1 MVMAEKYGVFISYSR
16 QDEIVASRIAKE
28 LKSNGVPAY
37 RDLER
42 LEAGSVWAPALT
54 QAIDGSAAVAV
65 LLSEA
70 SVISPAVLKEVQYS
84 LAKNKALIPVIIRGK
99 AADLEGPVVDLIRD
113 RHWMSLVNRQGS
125 LASLNP
131 LIRAAKRH
139 WGRIAP
145 VIAFSN
151 LKGGVGKTTL
161 AAQISSA
168 LAARGRYSILMI
180 DLDPQANL
188 TQFVLTHE
196 KQAELV
202 EEDQS
207 VLSLFEKSL
216 VYGAPSPRT
225 ILTSFD
231 NGAIEHPDIERIATK
246 LENSALGEYAEL
258 PDENGSV
265 YIVPGQF
272 ELVKYTLPQAA
283 TYLPQLEANFAKTLH
298 EARKVFDAVIIDLN
312 PSSSFMIKCALSH
325 ATHVIC
331 PIRPDMYSVQGLT
344 GLKKLIDSAFALTSP
359 PKILALLNAV
369 PSWDDDFVS
378 KVRSA
383 LTDPALAQQLVSDKK
398 TGQAAKVIGRFLRS
412 SGDTHV
418 LKNWTPETSILKAY
432 FAEPK
437 TTYFSLLAEHPYSG
451 PYGRRLASRLSE
463 LATEIAHLTQLD
475 PLDDHDSGRH
485 SQEA

>member
-1 MVMAEKYGVFISYSR
+1 MAAKYGVFISYSR
-16 QDEIVASRIAKE
+16 QDEIVAKRVFNE
-28 LKSNGVPAY
+28 LNSNGVPAY
-37 RDLER
+37 RDLDR
-42 LEAGSVWAPALT
+42 LQPGSSWAPALIE
-54 QAIDGSAAVAV
+54 AIDGSEAVAI

-70 SVISPAVLKEVQYS
+70 SVTSPAVLKEVQY
-84 LAKNKALIPVIIRGK
+84 AIEKNKALIPVLIRGK
-99 AADLEGPVVDLIRD
+99 TGDLEGPVVDLIQD
-113 RHWMSLVNRQGS
+113 RHWMSVTNKRGAVS
-125 LASLNP
+125 SLNP

-168 LAARGRYSILMI
+168 LAGKGRYSILMI

-196 KQAELV
+196 QQAELV
-202 EEDQS
+202 GEDQS

-225 ILTSFD
+225 TLTAF
-231 NGAIEHPDIERIATK
+231 NGGAIEHPEIERIAYRIG
-246 LENSALGEYAEL
+246 NSVLGEYAEVA
-258 PDENGSV
+258 EESGSV
-265 YIVPGQF
+265 FIVPGQF

-283 TYLPQLEANFAKTLH
+283 AYLPQLEANFAKSLH

-344 GLKKLIDSAFALTSP
+344 GLRRLIDSAFGLSSP
-359 PKILALLNAV
+359 PKILTLLNAV
-369 PSWDDDFVS
+369 PSWDDEFVS
-378 KVRSA
+378 KIKAA
-383 LTDPALAQQLVSDKK
+383 LNDVPLARQLVADKK
-398 TGQAAKVIGRFLRS
+398 NGQAAKVIGTFLRDP
-412 SGDTHV
+412 GDTHV
-418 LKNWTPETSILKAY
+418 MKNWIPDTTMLKTY
-432 FAEPK
+432 FAKPK
-437 TTYFSLLAEHPYSG
+437 TAGFFSIARHSSSGTYG
-451 PYGRRLASRLSE
+451 QRLALRLSE
-463 LATEIAHLTQLD
+463 IASEVVELTKLD
-475 PLDDHDSGRH
+475 PLDGQDSGRN
-485 SQEA
+485 SKKA

>member
-1 MVMAEKYGVFISYSR
+1 MAANYGVFISYSR
-16 QDEIVASRIAKE
+16 QDELVAKRIFDA
-28 LKSNGVPAY
+28 LNSNGVPAY
-37 RDLER
+37 RDLDG

-54 QAIDGSAAVAV
+54 QALDGSEAVAI

-70 SVISPAVLKEVQYS
+70 SVNSPAVLKEVEYAI
-84 LAKNKALIPVIIRGK
+84 AKNKALIPVIIRGK
-99 AADLEGPVVDLIRD
+99 AGDLDGPVVELLHD
-113 RHWMSLVNRQGS
+113 RHWMSLVNRRGAISS
-125 LASLNP
+125 LDP

-168 LAARGRYSILMI
+168 LAAKGRYSILMI

-196 KQAELV
+196 RHAELV
-202 EEDQS
+202 GEDQS

-225 ILTSFD
+225 TLTNF
-231 NGAIEHPDIERIATK
+231 NGGAIEHPEISRVACEVG
-246 LENSALGEYAEL
+246 NSSLGDYAQVS
-258 PDENGSV
+258 DDSGSV
-265 YIVPGQF
+265 FIVPGQF

-283 TYLPQLEANFAKTLH
+283 NYLPQLEANFAKSLH

-312 PSSSFMIKCALSH
+312 PSSSFMIKCALTH
-325 ATHVIC
+325 ATHIVC

-344 GLKKLIDSAFALTSP
+344 GLKKLIDSAFALSNP
-359 PKILALLNAV
+359 PKIISLLNAV

-378 KVRSA
+378 KIRSA
-383 LTDPALAQQLVSDKK
+383 LKNPSLAKQLVADKK
-398 TGQAAKVIGRFLRS
+398 TGQAAKVIGRFLRNPS
-412 SGDTHV
+412 DTHV
-418 LKNWTPETSILKAY
+418 LENWIPETTMLKAY

-437 TTYFSLLAEHPYSG
+437 SGGFFTISRHSSSG
-451 PYGRRLASRLSE
+451 PYGQRLASRLSGI
-463 LATEIAHLTQLD
+463 ATEIAEFTKLD
-475 PLDDHDSGRH
+475 PLDGQDSGRH
-485 SQEA
+485 SKKA

>member
-1 MVMAEKYGVFISYSR
+1 MPAKYGVFISYSR
-16 QDEIVASRIAKE
+16 KDELVAKRIFDA
-28 LKSNGVPAY
+28 LNANGVPAY
-37 RDLER
+37 RDLDR
-42 LEAGSVWAPALT
+42 LETGSAWAPALIE
-54 QAIDGSAAVAV
+54 AIDGSEAVAV

-70 SVISPAVLKEVQYS
+70 SVTSPAVLKEVEYA
-84 LAKNKALIPVIIRGK
+84 LDKNKAIIPFIIRGK
-99 AADLEGPVVDLIRD
+99 AGDLEGPVVELIHD
-113 RHWMSLVNRQGS
+113 RHWTSLVNSRGAI
-125 LASLNP
+125 ASLDP
-131 LIRAAKRH
+131 IIRAAKRH

-168 LAARGRYSILMI
+168 LAAKGRYSILMI

-196 KQAELV
+196 RHAELV
-202 EEDQS
+202 GEDQS

-225 ILTSFD
+225 ILTSF
-231 NGAIEHPDIERIATK
+231 NGGAIEYPEISRIAC
-246 LENSALGEYAEL
+246 EVGNSALGELAQVT
-258 PDENGSV
+258 DDRGSV
-265 YIVPGQF
+265 FIVPGQF

-283 TYLPQLEANFAKTLH
+283 TYLPQLEANFARSLH

-325 ATHVIC
+325 ATHIVC

-344 GLKKLIDSAFALTSP
+344 GLKKLIDSAFALSSP
-359 PKILALLNAV
+359 PKIITLLNAV
-369 PSWDDDFVS
+369 PSWDDDFISRIRV
-378 KVRSA
+378 A
-383 LTDPALAQQLVSDKK
+383 LSNPALAKQIVADKK
-398 TGQAAKVIGRFLRS
+398 TGQAATVIGRFLRNPS
-412 SGDTHV
+412 DTHV
-418 LKNWTPETSILKAY
+418 LENWVPETTMLKAY

-437 TTYFSLLAEHPYSG
+437 SG
-451 PYGRRLASRLSE
+451 GFFTISRHSSSGSYGQRLASRLSAV
-463 LATEIAHLTQLD
+463 ATEISNFIKLD
-475 PLDDHDSGRH
+475 PLDGQDSGRH